1 MAVTL
6 LSQEL
11 WKTLESR
18 EQNVNMEGLE
28 FISGS
33 EENPNRIE

>member
-18 EQNVNMEGLE
+18 EQNVNMEEKLV
-28 FISGS
+28 IAL
-33 EENPNRIE
+33 